1 MTSTAAIT
9 IRRADARD
17 ADSIARLAA
26 LDSTRPPG
34 GHLVL
39 VAEADGEL
47 VAAISADDRHVAADP
62 FVASA
67 DSARRLRA
75 HVDELAGRENAK
87 VRRLVR
93 WMRGPVQRI
102 PAA

>member
-1 MTSTAAIT
+1 MTSTADIT
-9 IRRADARD
+9 IRRAGARD

-26 LDSTRPPG
+26 LDSTRPPR

-47 VAAISADDRHVAADP
+47 VAAIAADDGHVAADP
-62 FVASA
+62 FVPSA
-67 DSARRLRA
+67 DSARRLRT

-93 WMRGPVQRI
+93 WARGPVERL